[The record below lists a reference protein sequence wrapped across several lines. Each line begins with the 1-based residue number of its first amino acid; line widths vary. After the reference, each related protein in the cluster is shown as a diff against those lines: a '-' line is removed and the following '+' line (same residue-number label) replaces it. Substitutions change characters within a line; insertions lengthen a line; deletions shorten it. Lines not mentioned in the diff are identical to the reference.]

1 MEQELKSKIKRSGAK
16 PFALEQLVYGQI
28 PPQNTEL
35 EKVILGAI
43 MLERGAFDTASEL
56 LSVDCFYSDVHQMIY
71 SAMQH
76 LNAQNKIVELHSVA
90 IELNKRG
97 QIEQV
102 GGAYYLTSLT
112 NSVVSTAALEQH
124 CRVILEKYMAREL
137 IKIGGNMVGMGYDE
151 SVDIFDFI
159 DKAEQMVYAVSTSI
173 LKKDFESIQSVGVK
187 VFNQIDSLRNSPS
200 TFTGVPSGFTDLD
213 RVTNGWQNSDLIILA
228 ARPSVGKCLGKGTK
242 VIMYDGTHKNVEDVL
257 VGDLLMGDD
266 STPRTVLSLAR
277 GREMMYEIKQVR
289 GVTYTVNES
298 HIISVMASRN
308 QALSKHGDKKDM
320 PLLEY
325 LSMTKKSQNNW
336 KGYKTA
342 IEFDEQPL
350 EIPPYLLGIWLG
362 DGSSNKPEIS
372 KPDPEIEIYL
382 NGYAD
387 GTGMRI
393 NTYLAENKCASHS
406 IVSTSR
412 SNLSNNFIS
421 KLQKLNLIGNKHI
434 PHEYIQNSRKNRLEL
449 LAGLIDTDGYLIGTG
464 GYEITQKS
472 KSLLLQIKYLADT
485 LGFRTQMNRKT
496 ATIKSIGFKGM
507 YYRLTI
513 FGDIWNIPV
522 KIARK
527 KWHRKVRTRDHLIA
541 GLTIEPIGEGDYYGF
556 VIDGNHRFLL
566 EDCTVTHNT
575 ALALN
580 LARNAA
586 TNHFKKTPV
595 GIFSLEMSASQLVQR
610 IISAESEVPL
620 EQIKTGRLSNDQY
633 TILLKKGLHKLDSM
647 DIYIDDSAALNI
659 FEFRAK
665 ARRMVSKYKVGLII
679 IDYLQLMSGMRDKN
693 GNREQE
699 ISNISRNLKAL
710 AKDLNVPIIAL
721 SQLSRKVEDRAGKKE
736 PQLSDLR
743 ESGAIEQDADA
754 VLFIY
759 RPEYYEVKAN
769 EMGESTNGLTE
780 IKIAKHRNG
789 TLGIVQLR
797 AELAI
802 QKFFDHS
809 QDVFQS
815 GSFKP
820 ISQKED
826 LFGNSFDEPL

>member
-1 MEQELKSKIKRSGAK
+1 MDQRTVTKKKAGNQVDLS
-16 PFALEQLVYGQI
+16 QMVYGKV
-28 PPQNTEL
+28 PPQNIEI

-43 MLERGAFDTASEL
+43 MLERSAFDLASEI
-56 LSVDCFYSDVHQMIY
+56 LSPDCFYTDAHKMIY

-76 LNAQNKIVELHSVA
+76 INSQNKVIELHTVA
-90 IELNKRG
+90 VELNKRG
-97 QIEQV
+97 EIDLV
-102 GGAYYLTSLT
+102 GGAYYLTALT

-124 CRVILEKYMAREL
+124 CRVILEKHMAREL
-137 IKIGGNMVGMGYDE
+137 IKIGGEMVGMGFDE

-159 DKAEQMVYAVSTSI
+159 DRAEQLVYAVSTSI
-173 LKKDFESIQSVGVK
+173 LKKDFQSIQSVGVK
-187 VFNQIDSLRNSPS
+187 VFNQIDALRNSPS

-213 RVTNGWQNSDLIILA
+213 RITNGWQDSDLIILA
-228 ARPSVGKCLGKGTK
+228 ARPSVGK
-242 VIMYDGTHKNVEDVL
+242 
-257 VGDLLMGDD
+257 
-266 STPRTVLSLAR
+266 
-277 GREMMYEIKQVR
+277 
-289 GVTYTVNES
+289 
-298 HIISVMASRN
+298 
-308 QALSKHGDKKDM
+308 
-320 PLLEY
+320 
-325 LSMTKKSQNNW
+325 
-336 KGYKTA
+336 
-342 IEFDEQPL
+342 
-350 EIPPYLLGIWLG
+350 
-362 DGSSNKPEIS
+362 
-372 KPDPEIEIYL
+372 
-382 NGYAD
+382 
-387 GTGMRI
+387 
-393 NTYLAENKCASHS
+393 
-406 IVSTSR
+406 
-412 SNLSNNFIS
+412 
-421 KLQKLNLIGNKHI
+421 
-434 PHEYIQNSRKNRLEL
+434 
-449 LAGLIDTDGYLIGTG
+449 
-464 GYEITQKS
+464 
-472 KSLLLQIKYLADT
+472 
-485 LGFRTQMNRKT
+485 
-496 ATIKSIGFKGM
+496 
-507 YYRLTI
+507 
-513 FGDIWNIPV
+513 
-522 KIARK
+522 
-527 KWHRKVRTRDHLIA
+527 
-541 GLTIEPIGEGDYYGF
+541 
-556 VIDGNHRFLL
+556 
-566 EDCTVTHNT
+566 T

-586 TNHFKKTPV
+586 TNHYKKTPV
-595 GIFSLEMSASQLVQR
+595 GIFSLEMSANQLVQR